1 MSAQI
6 ASAQPRLRSRVA
18 LDALTPPG
26 MLGAMT
32 QVPTSET
39 DMLLELERATRD
51 LSAAEVAAVAAFA
64 DGWRESRGP
73 DLDRDDFEEIVRI
86 GRQAGEQAAVAAK
99 WRRRLGE
106 TLETQDVTELLGLS
120 RQALDSRKRTGS
132 VLALSGSGTSFYPAW
147 QFDTETR
154 PPSVR
159 PITLRIVTTFRQAVD
174 DLSLYIVASWATSPQ
189 PELDDRTPADW
200 IATGGADEPVV
211 LAAQRAAYLE
221 AT

>member
-1 MSAQI
+1 MSARI
-6 ASAQPRLRSRVA
+6 TPPHPDPGVP
-18 LDALTPPG
+18 LDALTHVG
-26 MLGAMT
+26 MLRTMT

-51 LSAAEVAAVAAFA
+51 LSASEVAAVAAFA
-64 DGWRESRGP
+64 DGWREGRGQ
-73 DLDRDDFEEIVRI
+73 DLDRDDFEENVRI

-99 WRRRLGE
+99 WRRRVGA

-132 VLALSGSGTSFYPAW
+132 VLALPGSGTSYYPSW

-159 PITLRIVTTFRQAVD
+159 PITLRIVTTFREAVE
-174 DLSLYIVASWATSPQ
+174 DLSLYVVAAWATSPQ

-200 IATGGADEPVV
+200 IVAGGADEPVV
-211 LAAQRAAYLE
+211 LAAQRAAHLE

>member
-1 MSAQI
+1 
-6 ASAQPRLRSRVA
+6 
-18 LDALTPPG
+18 
-26 MLGAMT
+26 MT
-32 QVPTSET
+32 HVPTSET

-64 DGWRESRGP
+64 DGWREGRGQ
-73 DLDRDDFEEIVRI
+73 DLDCDDFEENVRI

-99 WRRRLGE
+99 WRQRVGA
-106 TLETQDVTELLGLS
+106 TLETQDVTALLGLS

-132 VLALSGSGTSFYPAW
+132 VLALPGSGTSHYPSW

-159 PITLRIVTTFRQAVD
+159 PITLHIVTTFREAVE
-174 DLSLYIVASWATSPQ
+174 DLSLYVVAAWATSPQ

-200 IATGGADEPVV
+200 IVAGGDDEPVV
-211 LAAQRAAYLE
+211 LAAQRAAHLE
-221 AT
+221 TT

>member
-1 MSAQI
+1 M
-6 ASAQPRLRSRVA
+6 LR
-18 LDALTPPG
+18 T
-26 MLGAMT
+26 MT

-64 DGWRESRGP
+64 DGWRESRGQ
-73 DLDRDDFEEIVRI
+73 DLDRDDLEENVRI

-99 WRRRLGE
+99 WRQRVGA
-106 TLETQDVTELLGLS
+106 TLQTQDVTELLGLS

-132 VLALSGSGTSFYPAW
+132 VLALPGSGTSYYPSW

-159 PITLRIVTTFRQAVD
+159 PITLRIVTTFREAAE
-174 DLSLYIVASWATSPQ
+174 DLSLYVVAAWATSSQ
-189 PELDDRTPADW
+189 PELDDRTPAEW
-200 IATGGADEPVV
+200 IVAGGDDESVV
-211 LAAQRAAYLE
+211 LAAQRAAHLE